1 MQKIFITILF
11 SFFSGFMNSADMSLI
26 ISEKVEISS
35 DRIEIKEDK
44 IKFKNNLIFQSKSY
58 EIFGEIAE
66 YDRKMNMVKIFGS
79 PVRFKIINKD
89 NSFEGFSDKIILK
102 ENEIEISG
110 SVFIEDNS
118 SNIKGETIKFNIISK
133 EIEVG

>member
-1 MQKIFITILF
+1 MQKIFILILV
-11 SFFSGFMNSADMSLI
+11 SFFSGLMNSADMSLI

-35 DRIEIKEDK
+35 DSIEIKEDK
-44 IKFKNNLIFQSKSY
+44 IKFKNNLIFQSESY

-79 PVRFKIINKD
+79 PVRFKIINED
-89 NSFEGFSDKIILK
+89 NSFEGFSDTIILK

-110 SVFIEDNS
+110 SVFIEDNT